1 MIEFVI
7 PHRLTRLNEYTEI
20 NRYNRYKGARMKKDM
35 TNLCACYIPNIKIN
49 YPVEITYIWTVK
61 SLANDLGNVSVGNKF
76 IEDAMV
82 KKRLIPDDNLKW
94 IKKITHEYLKGKKEK
109 VKIIINKYEEDKNV

>member
-1 MIEFVI
+1 MIEFII

-35 TNLCACYIPNIKIN
+35 TKLCAYYIPKIKLD
-49 YPVEITYIWTVK
+49 YPIEITYVWTVK
-61 SLANDLGNVSVGNKF
+61 SLANDLGNASVGNKF

-82 KKRLIPDDNLKW
+82 KKGLIPDDNLKW

-109 VKIIINKYEEDKNV
+109 VKIIINKYEEDKDV